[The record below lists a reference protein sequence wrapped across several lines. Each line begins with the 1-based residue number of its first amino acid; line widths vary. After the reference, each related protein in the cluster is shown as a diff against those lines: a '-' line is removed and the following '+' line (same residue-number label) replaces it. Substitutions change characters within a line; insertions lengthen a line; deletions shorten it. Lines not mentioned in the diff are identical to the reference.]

1 MPKFNIIDGHWFSP
15 DYGKYVAKAKEGNKI
30 IWHAAKRVVVEIIVI
45 AFIGGQMEKFCFN
58 PECMMHKYEG
68 NKYVHSLYVE
78 ENGMRRRI
86 EHHVY
91 SDRNGKVI
99 FLCSICHTAC
109 QLLIKR

>member
-1 MPKFNIIDGHWFSP
+1 LRAQRQNDAQ
-15 DYGKYVAKAKEGNKI
+15 V
-30 IWHAAKRVVVEIIVI
+30 KRVAVDFIVI
-45 AFIGGQMEKFCFN
+45 VFIGGRMEKFCFN

-68 NKYVHSLYVE
+68 NKETRSLYIE
-78 ENGMRRRI
+78 ENRVRRRI
-86 EHHVY
+86 ERHVY